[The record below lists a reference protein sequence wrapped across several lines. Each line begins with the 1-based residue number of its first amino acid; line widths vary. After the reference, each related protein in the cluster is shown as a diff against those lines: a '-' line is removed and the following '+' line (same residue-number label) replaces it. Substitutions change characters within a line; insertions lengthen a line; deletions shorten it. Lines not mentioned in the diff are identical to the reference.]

1 MNLLNSKST
10 IFVTLALSVSVSL
23 LLLPTTEAT
32 LGKPRATIDKEQL
45 QPLQKNDDVSKRML
59 QGLFEESQSDILMI
73 FLQSDECSS
82 FMEIL
87 GQSSK
92 DFLEFDDE
100 TVIAFACNDI
110 ERQEILRTQV
120 RVEADVA
127 NHEQGTLTCEIA
139 YKMKLLEQQSAMVE
153 AMSSSESCEAEM
165 SKELEVV
172 HEIHRSLS
180 EMDGHH
186 GRELFFWFFLAIAS
200 LVGIILSAYIFFFV
214 LMVSGVLFDGFCS
227 EIDKRD
233 PLA

>member
-139 YKMKLLEQQSAMVE
+139 YEMKLLEQQSAMAE

-172 HEIHRSLS
+172 HEIRHSLS

-186 GRELFFWFFLAIAS
+186 GRELLTAAEWVLIGLLGAYYLS
-200 LVGIILSAYIFFFV
+200 LFIIVF
-214 LMVSGVLFDGFCS
+214 GF
-227 EIDKRD
+227 
-233 PLA
+233 